1 MAGVSVSDLKVSRR
15 SVLMGVG
22 VAGLVGGLS
31 ARGASAPPQPPALA
45 FVYEAL
51 VLLSPDVPHG
61 KTPRGERFRAPIIGG
76 EFSGSGFQG
85 KIVAGGA
92 DWQLLRADGW
102 FELDAEYF
110 METDDGVQIRVR
122 NRGLWHSPTGDWP
135 ADYAYTT
142 PEFEAPNGRYEWL
155 NHSVFVGTVGPSPDS
170 RPAVVIRV
178 WRVG

>member
-1 MAGVSVSDLKVSRR
+1 
-15 SVLMGVG
+15 MGLTA
-22 VAGLVGGLS
+22 AGL
-31 ARGASAPPQPPALA
+31 GASGSSRSASTMPATPTLT

-51 VLLSPDVPHG
+51 VLLSADVPHG
-61 KTPRGERFRAPIIGG
+61 KTPHGDRFRAPIIGG
-76 EFSGSGFQG
+76 EFQGSEFKG
-85 KIVAGGA
+85 KIVPGGA
-92 DWQLLRADGW
+92 AWQLLRADGW

-142 PEFEAPNGRYEWL
+142 PEFEAPNGRHEWL
-155 NHSVFVGTVGPSPDS
+155 NRSVFIGTVGPGPDS